1 MPDPKLHAAYDSLKR
16 TVRLKRY
23 EALADEIAAAIGA
36 GTLREGDRLPSVR
49 ATAASH
55 NVNASTVFQAYY
67 LLEAR
72 GRVRA
77 RPRSGYFVVGE
88 ATPHP
93 LETASEPD
101 GKSIEVDVSERVFA
115 ILEATTKREVVPF
128 GSAFPS
134 PQLFPLKRL
143 AKTLAATVQKLDPR
157 VSVEYLIQG
166 NAQLRRQIARRYLAD
181 GVPMQADDLVVTN
194 GAMEALNLCLAATT
208 QPGDAVAIESPTFY
222 AALQALERHHLRAIE
237 VPTHPQEG
245 IDLDALADVLKRRR
259 PKACWLMTNFQNP
272 LGSTMSEAKKRDL
285 VALLARHRTP
295 LIEDDVY
302 GELYFGAQRP
312 KPAKAFDKEGW
323 VLHCSSFS
331 KCLAPGYRIGWAAPG
346 RYVRDIARLKLST
359 SLTASVPAE
368 AALAAF
374 LERGGYDR
382 HLRGLR
388 RALAQQQE
396 AMIASIARHFPAATC
411 ITRPSGGYFLW
422 AQLPPGADALDLH
435 RRALARD
442 ISIAPGPIFSSRG
455 EFGNFL
461 RLNYGLP
468 WDERAEAAMAVV
480 GKLIGRVA

>member
-1 MPDPKLHAAYDSLKR
+1 MPGPDHHAAYDSPKR
-16 TVRLKRY
+16 TPRLKRY
-23 EALADEIAAAIGA
+23 ETLADEVAAAIRA
-36 GTLREGDRLPSVR
+36 GTLRAGDRLPSVR

-55 NVNASTVFQAYY
+55 GVNASTVFQAYY

-72 GRVRA
+72 GLVRA
-77 RPRSGYFVVGE
+77 RARSGYFVVGE
-88 ATPHP
+88 APPRP
-93 LETASEPD
+93 LETASKPD
-101 GKSIEVDVSERVFA
+101 RTSIEVDVSERVFA

-134 PQLFPLKRL
+134 PHLFPLQRL

-222 AALQALERHHLRAIE
+222 AALQALERHRLRAIE

-245 IDLDALADVLKRRR
+245 IDLDALADVLKHRR

-272 LGSTMSEAKKRDL
+272 LGSTMPEAKKRDL
-285 VALLARHRTP
+285 VALLARHSTP

-302 GELYFGAQRP
+302 GELYFGTQRP

-396 AMIASIARHFPAATC
+396 AMIAAIARHFPAATR
-411 ITRPSGGYFLW
+411 ITRPSGGYFFW
-422 AQLPPGADALDLH
+422 AQLPSGTDALDLH

-461 RLNYGLP
+461 RLNYGSP
-468 WDERAEAAMAVV
+468 WDERAEEAMAVI
-480 GKLIGRVA
+480 GKLIRQVA